1 MMTPLDAVLGAAVQ
15 AGCLT
20 STEQDR
26 MLEQAEVS
34 RHQHKFSIWQT
45 MVTVWGALLARNNA
59 DHGLGIALAL
69 CTRPQDFG
77 LMGALVCQCE
87 SLLDGYGMLGRYSLL
102 LHPDIAIQVIK
113 HPRTVEIRY
122 TLARPDPR
130 VPKAILAA
138 GQLWALTNLAR
149 LPKEALGVEVTPLCV
164 EFACTMPR
172 PGQWQAAEAVL
183 GCPVRFGQKHFRI
196 LFDRTEMERQREL
209 SPRPGRDYLEELAR
223 RMEAEVPVFS
233 SMAVQVARVV
243 RERLGTPSMTMPHIA
258 SALGVSVRTLQR
270 RLAAEGES
278 FRSLVDGV
286 RRTEAERLL
295 QAGQHTKGQISYR
308 LGYAEQS
315 VLARTLK
322 RWSAS

>member
-1 MMTPLDAVLGAAVQ
+1 MVTPLDAVLGAAVQ

-20 STEQDR
+20 RTEQER
-26 MLEQAEVS
+26 MLEQAEAS
-34 RHQHKFSIWQT
+34 RQQHRLSIWQM
-45 MVTVWGALLARNNA
+45 MVTVWGVLLDRNNA

-69 CTRPQDFG
+69 YTRPQDFG
-77 LMGALVCQCE
+77 LMGALVCQCG
-87 SLLDGYGMLGRYSLL
+87 SLLDGYSMVGRYSLL
-102 LHPDIAIQVIK
+102 LHPDIAIQVIR
-113 HPRTVEIRY
+113 HPRTVEVRY

-130 VPKAILAA
+130 VPKTILEA

-149 LPKEALGVEVTPLCV
+149 LPKEALGAVVTPLCA
-164 EFACTMPR
+164 EFACTTPR
-172 PGQWQAAEAVL
+172 PGLWQAVEEVL

-223 RMEAEVPVFS
+223 RMEAEVPVSS
-233 SMAVQVARVV
+233 SMAEQVARVV
-243 RERLGTPSMTMPHIA
+243 RERLGTRCMTIPQIA

-270 RLAAEGES
+270 RLSAEGES

-322 RWSAS
+322 RWATS